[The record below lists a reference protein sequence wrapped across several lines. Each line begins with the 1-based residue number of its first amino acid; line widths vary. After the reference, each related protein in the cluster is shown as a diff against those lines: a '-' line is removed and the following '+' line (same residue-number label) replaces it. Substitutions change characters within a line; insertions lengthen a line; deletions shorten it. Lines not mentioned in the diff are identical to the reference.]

1 MISKIKALLKS
12 ANSEI
17 STIIVE
23 RSIFSD
29 KIFFDISKELG
40 KLDNIE
46 YAMLNNI
53 YIFFIKNIYPKL
65 KGIIF
70 LDTPVDEC
78 AKRISKRN
86 RNEEISI
93 DKNYLELINNK
104 TKEFINSL
112 NINVITINGL
122 YNYKNEE
129 KTIVKTI
136 LNSLSHN

>member
-1 MISKIKALLKS
+1 MGIFFELYSKISKIKALLKS

-78 AKRISKRN
+78 VKRISKRN

-93 DKNYLELINNK
+93 DKNYLELILIFLSS
-104 TKEFINSL
+104 T
-112 NINVITINGL
+112 L
-122 YNYKNEE
+122 YKY
-129 KTIVKTI
+129 
-136 LNSLSHN
+136 